1 MARAIRRVVTG
12 HDKSGKAVVLS
23 DGAVPVVHSNPMR
36 PGQLSYEV
44 WKTSA
49 MPIPLAAEE
58 PEPTGG
64 KRQLHPVPGGTVFR
78 ISEVPPESDAIR
90 NMTPEQSRAAFA
102 ASNAEDASTWGRGGR
117 HPLMHRTETVDYAVV
132 LEGEITLIMDE
143 GDVKLKAGDVVI
155 QRGTNHAW
163 RNHTDKPTRMLYVLM
178 DGRFDPALVEQFK
191 KQRAGKT

>member
-12 HDKSGKAVVLS
+12 HDKSGKAVILS

-49 MPIPLAAEE
+49 MPIPLPADE

-64 KRQLHPVPGGTVFR
+64 KRQLHPVANGTVFR

-90 NMTPEQSRAAFA
+90 NLTPEAPRGPSAAN
-102 ASNAEDASTWGRGGR
+102 NAEEASTWARGGR

-132 LEGEITLIMDE
+132 LEGEITLLLDE
-143 GDVKLKAGDVVI
+143 GEVMLKAGDVAI
-155 QRGTNHAW
+155 QRGTNLAW
-163 RNHTDKPTRMLYVLM
+163 RNHTSKPTRMLYVLM
-178 DGRFDPALVEQFK
+178 DGKFDPAMAEQFK
-191 KQRAGKT
+191 KQREGKK

>member
-12 HDKSGKAVVLS
+12 HDKSGKAIILS

-49 MPIPLAAEE
+49 MPIPLPADE

-64 KRQLHPVPGGTVFR
+64 KRQLHPVANGTVFR

-90 NMTPEQSRAAFA
+90 NLTPEAARAAFA
-102 ASNAEDASTWGRGGR
+102 ASNAEQASTWGRGGR

-132 LEGEITLIMDE
+132 LEGEITLLLDE
-143 GDVKLKAGDVVI
+143 GEVMLKAGDVVI

-163 RNHTDKPTRMLYVLM
+163 RNHTSKPTRMLYVLM
-178 DGRFDPALVEQFK
+178 DGKFDPGMVEQFK
-191 KQRAGKT
+191 KQRAGK

>member
-1 MARAIRRVVTG
+1 MARAVRRVVTG

-49 MPIPLAAEE
+49 MPIPLPAQE

-64 KRQLHPVPGGTVFR
+64 KRQLHPVAGGTVFR

-178 DGRFDPALVEQFK
+178 DGRFDPALAEQFR
-191 KQRAGKT
+191 KQRAAKK

>member
-36 PGQLSYEV
+36 PGQMSYEV

-49 MPIPLAAEE
+49 MPIPLAAVES
-58 PEPTGG
+58 EPTGG

-178 DGRFDPALVEQFK
+178 DGRFDPELK
-191 KQRAGKT
+191 KQFGKK

>member
-12 HDKSGKAVVLS
+12 HDKSGKAVILS

-49 MPIPLAAEE
+49 MPIPLPADE

-64 KRQLHPVPGGTVFR
+64 KRQLHPVANGTVFR

-90 NMTPEQSRAAFA
+90 NLTPEAARAAFA
-102 ASNAEDASTWGRGGR
+102 ASNAGEASTWGRGGR

-132 LEGEITLIMDE
+132 LEGEITLLL
-143 GDVKLKAGDVVI
+143 DVGEVMLKAGDVVI

-163 RNHTDKPTRMLYVLM
+163 RNHTSKPTRMLYVLM
-178 DGRFDPALVEQFK
+178 DGKFDPAMAEQFK
-191 KQRAGKT
+191 KQRAGK

>member
-1 MARAIRRVVTG
+1 MARPIRRVVTG

-49 MPIPLAAEE
+49 MPIPLAAQE

-64 KRQLHPVPGGTVFR
+64 KRQLHPAPSGTVFR

-132 LEGEITLIMDE
+132 LEGEITLLLDE
-143 GDVKLKAGDVVI
+143 GEVSLKAGDVVI

-163 RNHTDKPTRMLYVLM
+163 RNHTSKPTRMLYVLM
-178 DGRFDPALVEQFK
+178 DGRFDAGLAEQFR
-191 KQRAGKT
+191 KQRAGKK

>member
-64 KRQLHPVPGGTVFR
+64 KRQLHPVPNGTVFR

-90 NMTPEQSRAAFA
+90 NMSPEQSRAAFA

-178 DGRFDPALVEQFK
+178 DGRFAPELK
-191 KQRAGKT
+191 KQFGKK